1 MKSSNLWILT
11 EERPK
16 RDVLFNIIKKFADDN
31 GISFFVEQNLFIVP
45 ILNTNGDFSFKYKIL
60 GVHSAVIRNVFLF
73 VVSGNSSFTD
83 FLIFYQD
90 DIPDPLKDIP
100 LYAIE
105 ETKTSDYESRNT
117 GVFQRASKFVFIDLY
132 YKNIEK
138 IMLYSIR
145 IGQDKNPTHTN
156 IFGSK
161 CLATLGVQI
170 LGKSLDDYTI
180 SPFVSID
187 ELINFKNSMRLPPKG
202 NTPILIRKLE
212 NKITISGRLEKGG
225 SLSHDPNIGAL
236 SLISATLRA
245 LGYIGKIEITSHN
258 LSQNQVGRGN
268 KFISIANLLGIS
280 LENIDLPV
288 IQNNDSYWHYETQG
302 EKIATIFLHLVVDEF
317 TRARTI
323 YENHAGCERGYF
335 ITQNNENLT
344 VEKYENRD
352 EYKNGNENARI
363 FIPDL
368 VLADFDREQIIN
380 IEGKKFIKV
389 QCGINELENYDA
401 FENLY
406 IKKYY
411 EGYEIIRTV
420 VLFGGEIDEISNS
433 SFPKI
438 NFNDIPK
445 IGFVLTKNGK
455 TILQIH
461 SPKIFREAIFHL
473 RKYYGLNKPS

>member
-45 ILNTNGDFSFKYKIL
+45 VLNINGDFSFGYKIL
-60 GVHSAVIRNVFLF
+60 GVHSAVIKNVFLF
-73 VVSGNSSFTD
+73 VVSGNSSFMD

-90 DIPDPLKDIP
+90 NIPNPLQDIP

-132 YKNIEK
+132 YKDIKK

-145 IGQDKNPTHTN
+145 IGQDKNPTLTN
-156 IFGSK
+156 KFGSK

-170 LGKSLDDYTI
+170 LGKSLDDCAI
-180 SPFVSID
+180 SPFDSID
-187 ELINFKNSMRLPPKG
+187 DLINFKNTMRQPSRG
-202 NTPILIRKLE
+202 NIPIKISKSE
-212 NKITISGRLEKGG
+212 NKITISGRLEKDG

-245 LGYIGKIEITSHN
+245 LGYVGKIEITSHN
-258 LSQNQVGRGN
+258 LSQNQIGRGN

-280 LENIDLPV
+280 LENIDLPA
-288 IQNNDSYWHYETQG
+288 IQNNDSYWHYEMQG
-302 EKIATIFLHLVVDEF
+302 EKIATIFLHLVIEEF
-317 TRARTI
+317 TRARAI

-335 ITQNNENLT
+335 ITQDNKNLT
-344 VEKYENRD
+344 VEKYKNKD
-352 EYKNGNENARI
+352 EYKNGNKNARI

-368 VLADFDREQIIN
+368 VLADFDRKQIIN

-389 QCGINELENYDA
+389 QCGIDELENYDA

-406 IKKYY
+406 IKKHY
-411 EGYEIIRTV
+411 EDYEIIRTV
-420 VLFGGEIDEISNS
+420 VLFGGEIDEISNLG
-433 SFPKI
+433 FPKI

-461 SPKIFREAIFHL
+461 SPKIFGEAIFHL
-473 RKYYGLNKPS
+473 RAYYGLNKSG

>member
-1 MKSSNLWILT
+1 M
-11 EERPK
+11 
-16 RDVLFNIIKKFADDN
+16 FNIIKKFADDN

-45 ILNTNGDFSFKYKIL
+45 VLNINGDFSFGYKIL
-60 GVHSAVIRNVFLF
+60 GVHSAVIKNVFLF
-73 VVSGNSSFTD
+73 VVSGNSSFMD

-90 DIPDPLKDIP
+90 NIPNPLQDIP

-132 YKNIEK
+132 YKDIKK

-145 IGQDKNPTHTN
+145 IGQDKNPTLTN
-156 IFGSK
+156 KFGSK

-170 LGKSLDDYTI
+170 LGKSLDDCAI
-180 SPFVSID
+180 SPFDSID
-187 ELINFKNSMRLPPKG
+187 DLINFKNTMRQPSRG
-202 NTPILIRKLE
+202 NIPIKISKSE
-212 NKITISGRLEKGG
+212 NKITISGRLEKDG

-245 LGYIGKIEITSHN
+245 LGYVGKIEITSHN
-258 LSQNQVGRGN
+258 LSQNQIGRGN

-280 LENIDLPV
+280 LENIDLPA
-288 IQNNDSYWHYETQG
+288 IQNNDSYWHYEMQG
-302 EKIATIFLHLVVDEF
+302 EKIATIFLHLVIEEF
-317 TRARTI
+317 TRARAI

-335 ITQNNENLT
+335 ITQDNKNLT
-344 VEKYENRD
+344 VEKYKNKD
-352 EYKNGNENARI
+352 EYKNGNKNARI

-368 VLADFDREQIIN
+368 VLADFDRKQIIN

-389 QCGINELENYDA
+389 QCGIDELENYDA

-406 IKKYY
+406 IKKHY
-411 EGYEIIRTV
+411 EDYEIIRTV
-420 VLFGGEIDEISNS
+420 VLFGGEIDEISNL

-461 SPKIFREAIFHL
+461 SPKIFGEAIFHL
-473 RKYYGLNKPS
+473 RAYYGLNKSG

>member
-16 RDVLFNIIKKFADDN
+16 REVLFNIIKKFADDN
-31 GISFFVEQNLFIVP
+31 KISFFVEQNLFIVP
-45 ILNTNGDFSFKYKIL
+45 ILNINGDFSFGYKIL
-60 GVHSAVIRNVFLF
+60 GIHSAVIKNVFLF

-90 DIPDPLKDIP
+90 NMPNPQRDIP

-132 YKNIEK
+132 YKEIEK

-145 IGQDKNPTHTN
+145 IGQDKEPTQTN

-170 LGKSLDDYTI
+170 LGKSLDDYTM
-180 SPFVSID
+180 SPFTNID
-187 ELINFKNSMRLPPKG
+187 ELIEFKNSMSLPPKG
-202 NTPILIRKLE
+202 NTPILIKKLE
-212 NKITISGRLEKGG
+212 NKITISGRLEKSG

-245 LGYIGKIEITSHN
+245 LGYKGEIEILSHN
-258 LSQNQVGRGN
+258 LSQNQIGKGN
-268 KFISIANLLGIS
+268 KFVSIANLLGIS
-280 LENIDLPV
+280 LKNIILPTTK
-288 IQNNDSYWHYETQG
+288 NNDSYWHYEIQG
-302 EKIATIFLHLVVDEF
+302 EKIATIFLHLVVEEF
-317 TRARTI
+317 TRARAI

-335 ITQNNENLT
+335 ITQDNKNLT

-368 VLADFDREQIIN
+368 VLADFDREQVIN

-406 IKKYY
+406 IKKHYQD
-411 EGYEIIRTV
+411 YEIIRTV
-420 VLFGGEIDEISNS
+420 VLFGGEINEISNL

-438 NFNDIPK
+438 NLNDIPK

-461 SPKIFREAIFHL
+461 SPKIFAEAISHL
-473 RKYYGLNKPS
+473 RAYYGLNEIN

>member
-45 ILNTNGDFSFKYKIL
+45 VLNINGDFSFGYKIL
-60 GVHSAVIRNVFLF
+60 GVHSAVIKNVFLF
-73 VVSGNSSFTD
+73 VVSGNSSFMD

-90 DIPDPLKDIP
+90 NIPNPLQDIP

-132 YKNIEK
+132 YKDIKK

-145 IGQDKNPTHTN
+145 IGQDKNPTLTN
-156 IFGSK
+156 KFGSK

-170 LGKSLDDYTI
+170 LGKSLDDCAI
-180 SPFVSID
+180 SPFDSID
-187 ELINFKNSMRLPPKG
+187 DLINFKNTMRQPSRG
-202 NTPILIRKLE
+202 NIPIKISKSE
-212 NKITISGRLEKGG
+212 NKITISGRLEKDG

-245 LGYIGKIEITSHN
+245 LGYVGKIEITSHN
-258 LSQNQVGRGN
+258 LSQNQIGRGN

-280 LENIDLPV
+280 LENIDLPA
-288 IQNNDSYWHYETQG
+288 IQNNDSYWHYEMQG
-302 EKIATIFLHLVVDEF
+302 EKIATIFLHLVIEEF
-317 TRARTI
+317 TRARAI

-335 ITQNNENLT
+335 ITQDNKNLT
-344 VEKYENRD
+344 VEKYKNKD
-352 EYKNGNENARI
+352 EYKNGNKNARI

-368 VLADFDREQIIN
+368 VLADFDRKQIIN

-389 QCGINELENYDA
+389 QCGIDELENYDA

-406 IKKYY
+406 IKKHY
-411 EGYEIIRTV
+411 EDYEIIRTV
-420 VLFGGEIDEISNS
+420 VLFGGEIDEIKFEFS
-433 SFPKI
+433 
-438 NFNDIPK
+438 
-445 IGFVLTKNGK
+445 
-455 TILQIH
+455 
-461 SPKIFREAIFHL
+461 
-473 RKYYGLNKPS
+473 

>member
-45 ILNTNGDFSFKYKIL
+45 VLNINGDFSFGYKIL
-60 GVHSAVIRNVFLF
+60 GVHSAVIKNVFLF
-73 VVSGNSSFTD
+73 VVSGNSSFMD

-90 DIPDPLKDIP
+90 NIPNPLQDIP

-132 YKNIEK
+132 YKDIKK

-145 IGQDKNPTHTN
+145 IGQDKNPTLTN
-156 IFGSK
+156 KFGSK

-170 LGKSLDDYTI
+170 LGKSLDDCAI
-180 SPFVSID
+180 SPFDSID
-187 ELINFKNSMRLPPKG
+187 DLINFKNTMRQPSRG
-202 NTPILIRKLE
+202 NIPIKISKSE
-212 NKITISGRLEKGG
+212 NKITISGRLEKDG

-245 LGYIGKIEITSHN
+245 LGYVGKIEITSHN
-258 LSQNQVGRGN
+258 LSQNQIGRGN

-280 LENIDLPV
+280 LENIDLPA
-288 IQNNDSYWHYETQG
+288 IQNNDSYWHYEMQG
-302 EKIATIFLHLVVDEF
+302 EKIATIFLHLVIEEF
-317 TRARTI
+317 TRARAI

-335 ITQNNENLT
+335 ITQDNKNLT
-344 VEKYENRD
+344 VEKYKNKD
-352 EYKNGNENARI
+352 EYKNGNKNARI

-368 VLADFDREQIIN
+368 VLADFDR
-380 IEGKKFIKV
+380 
-389 QCGINELENYDA
+389 
-401 FENLY
+401 
-406 IKKYY
+406 
-411 EGYEIIRTV
+411 
-420 VLFGGEIDEISNS
+420 
-433 SFPKI
+433 
-438 NFNDIPK
+438 
-445 IGFVLTKNGK
+445 
-455 TILQIH
+455 
-461 SPKIFREAIFHL
+461 
-473 RKYYGLNKPS
+473 

>member
-45 ILNTNGDFSFKYKIL
+45 VLNINGDFSFGYKIL
-60 GVHSAVIRNVFLF
+60 GVHSAVIKNVFLF
-73 VVSGNSSFTD
+73 VVSGNSSFMD

-90 DIPDPLKDIP
+90 NIPNPLQDIP

-132 YKNIEK
+132 YKDIKK

-145 IGQDKNPTHTN
+145 IGQDKNPTLIN
-156 IFGSK
+156 KFGSK

-170 LGKSLDDYTI
+170 LGKSLDDCAI
-180 SPFVSID
+180 SPFDSID
-187 ELINFKNSMRLPPKG
+187 DLINFKNTMRQPSRG
-202 NTPILIRKLE
+202 NIPIKISKSE
-212 NKITISGRLEKGG
+212 NKITISGRLEKDG

-245 LGYIGKIEITSHN
+245 LGYVGKIEITSHN
-258 LSQNQVGRGN
+258 LSQNQIGRGN

-280 LENIDLPV
+280 LENIDLPA
-288 IQNNDSYWHYETQG
+288 IQNNDSYWHYEMQG
-302 EKIATIFLHLVVDEF
+302 EKIATIFLHLVIEEF
-317 TRARTI
+317 TRARAI

-335 ITQNNENLT
+335 ITQDNKNLT
-344 VEKYENRD
+344 VEKYKNKD
-352 EYKNGNENARI
+352 EYKNGNKNARI

-368 VLADFDREQIIN
+368 VLADFDRKQIIN

-389 QCGINELENYDA
+389 QCGIDELENYDA

-406 IKKYY
+406 IKKHY
-411 EGYEIIRTV
+411 EDYEIIRTV
-420 VLFGGEIDEISNS
+420 VLFGGEIDEISNL

-461 SPKIFREAIFHL
+461 SPKIFGEAIFHL
-473 RKYYGLNKPS
+473 RAYYGLNKSG

>member
-45 ILNTNGDFSFKYKIL
+45 ILNINGDFSFRYKIL

-73 VVSGNSSFTD
+73 IVSGNSSFTD

-90 DIPDPLKDIP
+90 NIPNPLQDIP

-105 ETKTSDYESRNT
+105 ETKTSDCESRNT
-117 GVFQRASKFVFIDLY
+117 GIFQRASKFVFIDLY
-132 YKNIEK
+132 YKDIKK

-170 LGKSLDDYTI
+170 LGKSLDDYAI

-187 ELINFKNSMRLPPKG
+187 ELIDFKNSMKLPPRG
-202 NTPILIRKLE
+202 NIPILIRKLE

-258 LSQNQVGRGN
+258 LSQNQVGRSN
-268 KFISIANLLGIS
+268 KFVSIANLLGIS
-280 LENIDLPV
+280 LENIDLPA
-288 IQNNDSYWHYETQG
+288 IQNNDSYWHHETQG
-302 EKIATIFLHLVVDEF
+302 EKIATIFLHLVVEEF
-317 TRARTI
+317 TRARAI

-368 VLADFDREQIIN
+368 VLEDFDRKQIIN

-389 QCGINELENYDA
+389 QCGIDELKNYDA

-406 IKKYY
+406 IKKHYKD
-411 EGYEIIRTV
+411 YEIIRTV
-420 VLFGGEIDEISNS
+420 VLFGGEIDEISNL
-433 SFPKI
+433 SFSKI

-455 TILQIH
+455 TILQTH
-461 SPKIFREAIFHL
+461 SPKIFEEAIFHL
-473 RKYYGLNKPS
+473 RAYYGLNKSS